1 MTKVIA
7 HRGLSARY
15 PENTLLAF
23 AKALEA
29 GAEMMELDVR
39 LTADKE
45 IVVAH
50 DLDLS
55 RATDGHIQ

>member
-23 AKALEA
+23 AKRWRQAL
-29 GAEMMELDVR
+29 R
-39 LTADKE
+39 
-45 IVVAH
+45 
-50 DLDLS
+50 
-55 RATDGHIQ
+55 